1 MSQEFFF
8 FLVGGGV
15 GKVLLAV
22 EPRDSG
28 ISLGNALLLS
38 HTPNMSRYLCFFF
51 FLDSFLCSPVVKYPH
66 LGNLLTPANFENGY
80 LWSSGKL
87 MDFLT

>member
-1 MSQEFFF
+1 MSIECPITQLLDNVTGIFF

-38 HTPNMSRYLCFFF
+38 HTPNMSR
-51 FLDSFLCSPVVKYPH
+51 FLWLF
-66 LGNLLTPANFENGY
+66 
-80 LWSSGKL
+80 
-87 MDFLT
+87 